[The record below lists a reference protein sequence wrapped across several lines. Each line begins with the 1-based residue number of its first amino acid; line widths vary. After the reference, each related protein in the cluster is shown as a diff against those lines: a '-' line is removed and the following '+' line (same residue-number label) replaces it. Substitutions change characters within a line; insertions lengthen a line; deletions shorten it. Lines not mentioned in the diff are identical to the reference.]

1 MKLFNRKT
9 FFLLTFVVVFMLS
22 GCASLHGVKK
32 LKKVYVTNR
41 KAVELLPLEFSG
53 EGQDA
58 LYELT
63 AVAGGESFSMLL
75 YLQSDKESLSVD
87 FLNSFGTTMG
97 TLFYDGSSV
106 ESEIAF
112 MPAKIPP
119 EYLVFDLQLLFY
131 DADAVKACLDNAG
144 IKNSIDGTGN
154 FVIADGEKQ
163 VAVIS
168 RDSDSNVT
176 LKNFL
181 RGYEYSLTKAE

>member
-1 MKLFNRKT
+1 MKLFNRKV
-9 FFLLTFVVVFMLS
+9 FFLLTFFMLS
-22 GCASLHGVKK
+22 GCASLQGVKK

-41 KAVELLPLEFSG
+41 KAVELLSPEFAG

-75 YLQSDKESLSVD
+75 YMQSDNDSLSVD

-131 DADAVKACLDNAG
+131 DAAAVKARLENAG
-144 IKNSIDGTGN
+144 LKCSIDGTGN
-154 FVIADGEKQ
+154 CIIAEGEKQ
-163 VAVIS
+163 VVVIS
-168 RDSDSNVT
+168 GDSDSTVT
-176 LKNFL
+176 LKNLL

>member
-1 MKLFNRKT
+1 MKLFNRKV
-9 FFLLTFVVVFMLS
+9 FFLLTFAVIFMLS
-22 GCASLHGVKK
+22 GCASLQGVKN
-32 LKKVYVTNR
+32 LKKVCVTNR
-41 KAVELLPLEFSG
+41 KAVELLSPEFSG

-63 AVAGGESFSMLL
+63 AVAGGDSFSMLL
-75 YLQSDKESLSVD
+75 YMQSDKESLSVD

-97 TLFYDGSSV
+97 MLFYDGTSV

-131 DADAVKACLDNAG
+131 DAAAVKARLENAG
-144 IKNSIDGTGN
+144 LKCSIDGTGN

-163 VAVIS
+163 VVVIS
-168 RDSDSNVT
+168 GDSDSTVT
-176 LKNFL
+176 LKNLL

>member
-1 MKLFNRKT
+1 MKLFNRKA
-9 FFLLTFVVVFMLS
+9 FFLLTFLLVFMLS

-41 KAVELLPLEFSG
+41 KAVELLSPEFSG

-131 DADAVKACLDNAG
+131 DADAVKARLENAG
-144 IKNSIDGTGN
+144 LKCSIDGTEN

-163 VAVIS
+163 VVVIS
-168 RDSDSNVT
+168 GDSDSTVT

>member
-1 MKLFNRKT
+1 MKLFNKKAV
-9 FFLLTFVVVFMLS
+9 LLVPIVLVLMLS
-22 GCASLHGVKK
+22 GCASLHGAKK

-41 KAVELLPLEFSG
+41 KAVELLPLEFAG
-53 EGQDA
+53 EGQEA

-63 AVAGGESFSMLL
+63 AVAGGETFSMLL
-75 YLQSDKESLSVD
+75 YMQSDNESLSVD

-131 DADAVKACLDNAG
+131 DAAAVKARLENAG
-144 IKNSIDGTGN
+144 LKCSIDGTGN
-154 FVIADGEKQ
+154 CIIADGEKQ
-163 VAVIS
+163 VVVIS
-168 RDSDSNVT
+168 GDSDSTVT
-176 LKNFL
+176 LKNLL

>member
-1 MKLFNRKT
+1 MKLFNGKA
-9 FFLLTFVVVFMLS
+9 FFLLMLALIFMLS
-22 GCASLHGVKK
+22 GCASLQGVKK
-32 LKKVYVTNR
+32 MRKVYVTNR
-41 KAVELLPLEFSG
+41 KAVDLLPLEFSG

-97 TLFYDGSSV
+97 TLFYDGNSV

-131 DADAVKACLDNAG
+131 DADAVKTCLDNAG
-144 IKNSIDGTGN
+144 IKSSIDGTGN

-163 VAVIS
+163 VAIIS
-168 RDSDSNVT
+168 RDSDSSVS

-181 RGYEYSLTKAE
+181 RRYEYSLIKAE